1 MKKMK
6 TILCSGFAAAL
17 VGGVVL
23 STNVFAE
30 DKVAD
35 AKPAADAQVAKAPS
49 EAEAKKVLSF
59 SHGYQTAQQLIQQ
72 AGDMV
77 DSAEFVKGIEAAFAE
92 QENPYSQAQAMEA
105 MKKLTAQAAFLQA
118 FAENV
123 AEEERPIEEVAP
135 KSRGGEIDF
144 GWRAGLS
151 W

>member
-1 MKKMK
+1 MP
-6 TILCSGFAAAL
+6 TDPSSDP
-17 VGGVVL
+17 L
-23 STNVFAE
+23 SS
-30 DKVAD
+30 
-35 AKPAADAQVAKAPS
+35 AKSVPA
-49 EAEAKKVLSF
+49 
-59 SHGYQTAQQLIQQ
+59 SHGTPSSLDISP
-72 AGDMV
+72 GDTL
-77 DSAEFVKGIEAAFAE
+77 E
-92 QENPYSQAQAMEA
+92 EA